1 MSKNRF
7 KQMFEERFSSL
18 EIPRD
23 GSEALAQGLLLA
35 TEHNAS
41 DIHFGPLRPPA
52 LRIDSSLVL
61 YGNRDI
67 SPAECK
73 RIAAAFLNDAQM
85 KTLQE
90 LGDVD
95 VAFSFREVRIR
106 ANVFSQKDGISI
118 ALRIIPAKIPS
129 MEQLRLPEICRD
141 LCTKRRGLILVTGP
155 TGSGK
160 STTLAAMIDHMNHIR
175 ADHIITVEDPI
186 EYVHTRN
193 DCIIDQRQLGS
204 NAISFSQALRSA
216 LRQDP
221 DIILVGEMRDLDTIS
236 TAITAAETGHLVLST
251 LHTVGASTSMDRI
264 IDVFPSHQQQ
274 QVRTQLSS
282 VVEAVISQQIL
293 PMATGKGRIAA
304 FEVMLGSPAIRNLI
318 RQGQT
323 HQIDASI
330 QTSRSDG
337 MCTMDNS
344 LLELYRSS
352 KISREDAIR
361 YSVDKD
367 SLARQIGA
375 F

>member
-1 MSKNRF
+1 
-7 KQMFEERFSSL
+7 
-18 EIPRD
+18 
-23 GSEALAQGLLLA
+23 
-35 TEHNAS
+35 
-41 DIHFGPLRPPA
+41 
-52 LRIDSSLVL
+52 
-61 YGNRDI
+61 
-67 SPAECK
+67 
-73 RIAAAFLNDAQM
+73 
-85 KTLQE
+85 
-90 LGDVD
+90 
-95 VAFSFREVRIR
+95 
-106 ANVFSQKDGISI
+106 
-118 ALRIIPAKIPS
+118 
-129 MEQLRLPEICRD
+129 
-141 LCTKRRGLILVTGP
+141 
-155 TGSGK
+155 
-160 STTLAAMIDHMNHIR
+160 MNHIR

-367 SLARQIGA
+367 SLARQIGS